1 MQIILI
7 LFCVLTGILAYTKNP
22 DTSSN
27 YWRRTTTTTPATA
40 WMQTT
45 TRSAGLCNACSLLNG
60 FHYNHNTVNK
70 GNSTPCF
77 LSNISTR
84 AVNEYKQI
92 KEDMR
97 LPLNNMEKRIEAWAS
112 KYGVKWK
119 YDCYKKTVG
128 NRTNEFFV
136 SVKKMVSKLDQ
147 FFTKFRNT
155 YENKRNSFYSMY
167 ETTWDLFQ
175 NLDENQQAVVNFII
189 NTYQGRQFQSP
200 RCDRKCGRGWKPDQN
215 GNGGGYVPENDRDY
229 HNEEFQGSSSNEC
242 PCKRNGRCPCNNGDY
257 PRGNDRPEDRYP
269 NNKGGSGEGGSSRC
283 PYRRNYPSGNDKL
296 EERYPNGNGGFQ
308 GSSNGYPCKRSGRC
322 ACKNRDYPDRND
334 EPQDRYPNNKGGS
347 QSGNS
352 KCPCNG
358 GCPCNRRDYSSES
371 DKLQDRYPSGNTGFQ
386 DSSSGCSCKRDGR
399 CACEN
404 MDYPDRSDGSQVRE
418 QPDFNGGYKGT
429 SSRCPC
435 NGGCPCNRR
444 DYSSENDKLQDRYPS
459 GNAGFQDSSSGCS
472 CKRNGRC
479 ACKNRDYP
487 DRNDGSEVREQPDFN
502 GGYKGTSSRCPCNG
516 GCPCNRRNY
525 PSGNDKL
532 EERYPNGNGGF
543 QGSSN
548 GCSCKRNGRCA
559 CKNRDYPD
567 RNDGSEVREQPDFNG
582 GYKGTSSGC
591 PCNDGCPCNK
601 KDYSSEDVRLED
613 REYPQDNRGF
623 RGSNNGCPCTGG
635 CPCNK
640 RNYPS
645 KNDTPQRL
653 NERHPSSD
661 NRDTWD
667 NGYTENRRSYRYNGG
682 YGGSYRDRHST
693 EEDRSFDFGREHH
706 YH

>member
-1 MQIILI
+1 
-7 LFCVLTGILAYTKNP
+7 
-22 DTSSN
+22 
-27 YWRRTTTTTPATA
+27 
-40 WMQTT
+40 MQTS
-45 TRSAGLCNACSLLNG
+45 TRSAGQCNACSLLNG
-60 FHYNHNTVNK
+60 FHYNHNTIK
-70 GNSTPCF
+70 TPCF

-97 LPLNNMEKRIEAWAS
+97 VPLNDMEKRLEAWAS

-167 ETTWDLFQ
+167 ETTRDLFQ
-175 NLDENQQAVVNFII
+175 KLDENQQAVVNFII
-189 NTYQGRQFQSP
+189 NRYQDRQFQSP
-200 RCDRKCGRGWKPDQN
+200 RCDICGRGWKPDQN

-229 HNEEFQGSSSNEC
+229 HNEEFQGSSSSEC

-257 PRGNDRPEDRYP
+257 PGGNDRPQDRYP

-283 PYRRNYPSGNDKL
+283 PCKRRDYPGGNNKVQ
-296 EERYPNGNGGFQ
+296 ERYPNGNGRFH
-308 GSSNGYPCKRSGRC
+308 GSSSGCPCKN
-322 ACKNRDYPDRND
+322 KDYPDRND

-358 GCPCNRRDYSSES
+358 GCPCNRRDYSSE
-371 DKLQDRYPSGNTGFQ
+371 
-386 DSSSGCSCKRDGR
+386 
-399 CACEN
+399 
-404 MDYPDRSDGSQVRE
+404 
-418 QPDFNGGYKGT
+418 
-429 SSRCPC
+429 
-435 NGGCPCNRR
+435 
-444 DYSSENDKLQDRYPS
+444 NDKLQDRYPS
-459 GNAGFQDSSSGCS
+459 GNAGFQDSSNGCS
-472 CKRNGRC
+472 CKRDGRC
-479 ACKNRDYP
+479 ACKNMDYP
-487 DRNDGSEVREQPDFN
+487 DRNDGED
-502 GGYKGTSSRCPCNG
+502 
-516 GCPCNRRNY
+516 
-525 PSGNDKL
+525 
-532 EERYPNGNGGF
+532 ERL
-543 QGSSN
+543 Q
-548 GCSCKRNGRCA
+548 
-559 CKNRDYPD
+559 
-567 RNDGSEVREQPDFNG
+567 
-582 GYKGTSSGC
+582 
-591 PCNDGCPCNK
+591 
-601 KDYSSEDVRLED
+601 D
-613 REYPQDNRGF
+613 REHPPQDNRGF

-635 CPCNK
+635 CPCSK
-640 RNYPS
+640 KNYPS
-645 KNDTPQRL
+645 KDDRPQRF

-667 NGYTENRRSYRYNGG
+667 SGYTENRRSYRYNGG